1 MAIDVKALEAA
12 QKDLQKRS
20 GGGSKNWIQL
30 SKIEAPIDIRIA
42 DPLPSMNGVY
52 FQEVPVYWINGTRV
66 ISSRIFGPQ
75 EKDVMKNALDEAR
88 KSKDPDILALLN
100 AKGDNGIP
108 KIQERVEF
116 WVPVLKFSWEL
127 DKQGNIKGINDG
139 NGNPSTVLIKDY
151 IDDYHW
157 KILVTGISALK
168 AINAIATSRGG
179 AKMTECVEGFNL
191 TLSKTG
197 EKKQTKYSAVKAD
210 ILPMPAD
217 LYTPEKLV
225 DPFEVAQSLLYTDE
239 YQDQII
245 GKYLYNEACPE
256 KTDDC
261 YAYPEI
267 REKFKAL
274 LTDEEPEE
282 KATPRQ
288 RPGRAATPVA
298 EPTPP
303 PTAPAAETPHVP
315 TRGSASSA
323 PARTRAGAHTAA
335 PTRGLA
341 AAAPAGRPARSG
353 RNLAEDLAAVD

>member
-1 MAIDVKALEAA
+1 MKALEAA

-20 GGGSKNWIQL
+20 GGGAKNWIQL

-127 DKQGNIKGINDG
+127 DKQGNIKGINDEK
-139 NGNPSTVLIKDY
+139 GNPSTMLIKDY

-256 KTDDC
+256 KTDEC

-288 RPGRAATPVA
+288 RPGRVAASVGADPAKSLALKTAAARAPVVEKEPEATP
-298 EPTPP
+298 
-303 PTAPAAETPHVP
+303 
-315 TRGSASSA
+315 
-323 PARTRAGAHTAA
+323 PARTRAGAAPAA
-335 PTRGLA
+335 TPTRGRA

>member
-20 GGGSKNWIQL
+20 GGGAKNWIQL
-30 SKIEAPIDIRIA
+30 SKIDAPIDVRIA

-52 FQEVPVYWINGTRV
+52 FQEVPIWWINGVRV
-66 ISSRIFGPQ
+66 ISPRLFGPQ
-75 EKDVMKNALDEAR
+75 EHDPIKVAIDEAR
-88 KSKDPDILALLN
+88 KAKDPDVLKLLN
-100 AKGDNGIP
+100 AVGDNGIP
-108 KIQERVEF
+108 KIQERTEF
-116 WVPVLKFSWEL
+116 WIPVLKFSWDFDPKKGEIAGIYD
-127 DKQGNIKGINDG
+127 DK
-139 NGNPSTVLIKDY
+139 GNPSTELIKAY

-157 KILVTGISALK
+157 KILVAGISALK

-191 TLSKTG
+191 TLSKSG
-197 EKKQTKYSAVKAD
+197 EKKQTKYAALKAD
-210 ILPMPAD
+210 ALPMPSD
-217 LYTPEKLV
+217 LYTPERLV
-225 DPFEVAQSLLYTDE
+225 DPFEVAQSLMYTDE

-282 KATPRQ
+282 KAPARQ
-288 RPGRAATPVA
+288 RPGRVAQTAPVKETAPVAPVA
-298 EPTPP
+298 EV
-303 PTAPAAETPHVP
+303 HVP
-315 TRGSASSA
+315 TRGRASSA
-323 PARTRAGAHTAA
+323 PAAPVV
-335 PTRGLA
+335 PTRGR
-341 AAAPAGRPARSG
+341 AAAPAGRPAGRPG
-353 RNLAEDLAAVD
+353 RNLAEDLKAVE

>member
-20 GGGSKNWIQL
+20 GGGAKNWIQL
-30 SKIEAPIDIRIA
+30 SKIEAPIDVRIA

-52 FQEVPVYWINGTRV
+52 FQEVPVWWINGIRV
-66 ISSRIFGPQ
+66 ISSRLFGPQ
-75 EKDVMKNALDEAR
+75 EKDVVKNAIDDAR
-88 KSKDPDILALLN
+88 KSKNPDLIALLN

-127 DKQGNIKGINDG
+127 DKKSEIVGIYDDK
-139 NGNPSTVLIKDY
+139 GNPSTELIKAF

-157 KILVTGISALK
+157 KILVAGISALK

-179 AKMTECVEGFNL
+179 SKMTECVDGFNL

-197 EKKQTKYSAVKAD
+197 EKKQTKYSAIKAD

-217 LYTPEKLV
+217 LYASEKLV
-225 DPFEVAQSLLYTDE
+225 DPFEVAQSLMYTEE

-282 KATPRQ
+282 KSSPRQ
-288 RPGRAATPVA
+288 RPGRAAAEKAPVAATPVVEA
-298 EPTPP
+298 PP
-303 PTAPAAETPHVP
+303 VHVP
-315 TRGSASSA
+315 TRGSSTSA
-323 PARTRAGAHTAA
+323 PAPARGRAS
-335 PTRGLA
+335 
-341 AAAPAGRPARSG
+341 AAPAGRPARSG